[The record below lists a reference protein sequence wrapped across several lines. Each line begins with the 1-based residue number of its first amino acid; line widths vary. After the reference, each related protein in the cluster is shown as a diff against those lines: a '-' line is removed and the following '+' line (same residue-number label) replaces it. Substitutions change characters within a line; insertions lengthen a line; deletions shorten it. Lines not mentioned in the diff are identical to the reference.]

1 MNSDEIGR
9 LQNTLEGAF
18 PNAKLSP
25 TKVFDAWSHSKWLV
39 EFPNQRRADLA
50 RHCIDNLKDFPT
62 LQQLEAAART
72 LMRRDAPKI
81 DSCLMCDDTG
91 LIHYTYRDGT
101 KHSDGSLMF
110 DGDPLHNPAVRIV
123 KDKEITLEY
132 QGRPVMY
139 ASPVPCP
146 ACNH

>member
-81 DSCLMCDDTG
+81 DSCLICDDT
-91 LIHYTYRDGT
+91 LWIHYEPTGRT
-101 KHSDGSLMF
+101 HSDGSPMS
-110 DGDPLHNPAVRIV
+110 DGDPFTAKRV
-123 KDKEITLEY
+123 KVVAGKETTLQYGGLPIEY
-132 QGRPVMY
+132 AFPK
-139 ASPVPCP
+139 PCP

>member
-1 MNSDEIGR
+1 MNADEIGR

-18 PNAKLSP
+18 PTAKLSP
-25 TKVFDAWSHSKWLV
+25 TKVFEAWSHSKYLV

-50 RHCIDNLKDFPT
+50 RYCIDKLRDFPT

-72 LMRRDAPKI
+72 IMHRDQTKS
-81 DSCLMCDDTG
+81 DTCLWCDGTG
-91 LIHYTYRDGT
+91 LIHYTYRDGSL
-101 KHSDGSLMF
+101 HRDGSLMF
-110 DGDPLHNPAVRIV
+110 EGDPLHNPGVRIV
-123 KDKEITLEY
+123 KGKEIAFEY
-132 QGRPVMY
+132 EGRPVMY

>member
-9 LQNTLEGAF
+9 LQNTLEGAY
-18 PNAKLSP
+18 PTAKLSP

-50 RHCIDNLKDFPT
+50 RYCIDNLKDFPT

-81 DSCLMCDDTG
+81 DACLICDDT
-91 LIHYTYRDGT
+91 LWIHYEPTGST
-101 KHSDGSLMF
+101 HSDGSPMSQ
-110 DGDPLHNPAVRIV
+110 GDPFTAPRV
-123 KDKEITLEY
+123 KVVAGKKTTLQYGGLPVEY
-132 QGRPVMY
+132 AFPQ
-139 ASPVPCP
+139 PCP